1 MKRQAAIALV
11 AFVAMAEIPRS
22 SDAAKSPPP
31 SLTSMSVSDRCL
43 LGQLLARQM
52 RDVLHWID
60 AAHVAGTVIDEK
72 ALRLVIMRPD
82 GADGEWRSIFS
93 VGETCAFE
101 LNRLYQPGE
110 LKVVIPSD
118 PPPFLS
124 DGQSY
129 AVLFA
134 KEIAK
139 GRRWE
144 FVWNL
149 GATGY
154 SGCAQ
159 NGGDS
164 PDNKTRVCPGPTQMS
179 GPSPTIKILVSR
191 TAQGFEATRASLEFV
206 TFEARRHHPDP

>member
-1 MKRQAAIALV
+1 MKRRAAIALV
-11 AFVAMAEIPRS
+11 ALLAMTGTPRSGEATKSPRS
-22 SDAAKSPPP
+22 S
-31 SLTSMSVSDRCL
+31 LMLMSVSDRCL

-52 RDVLHWID
+52 RDVLHWLNS
-60 AAHVAGTVIDEK
+60 AHVAGAVIDEK

-93 VGETCAFE
+93 AGEICTFE
-101 LNRLYQPGE
+101 LNRLYQPGG
-110 LKVVIPSD
+110 LKVVIPPE

-124 DGQSY
+124 AGLSY

-134 KEIAK
+134 KEIAR

-144 FVWNL
+144 FAWNL

-154 SGCAQ
+154 SGCKEAS
-159 NGGDS
+159 GDS
-164 PDNKTRVCPGPTQMS
+164 PDSKVPVCTGPTHMS

-206 TFEARRHHPDP
+206 TFEATAHRP